1 MGGLGDARVALP
13 CLPQNGRLREVLMSG
28 LLALRQ
34 VILMTLTKGGEGL
47 VFEHPPRH
55 GPRSACTHPC
65 WDHKAFYPSQDT
77 AVQMP
82 VGQWA
87 SRSLRAI
94 LHDNYVWGCL
104 AGAGL
109 M

>member
-13 CLPQNGRLREVLMSG
+13 CLPQNRRLGEVLISG

-34 VILMTLTKGGEGL
+34 VSLMALTEGGEGL
-47 VFEHPPRH
+47 VFEHPPRP
-55 GPRSACTHPC
+55 GSKSACTHPC
-65 WDHKAFYPSQDT
+65 WDHKAFYQSQDT
-77 AVQMP
+77 VVHVP

-87 SRSLRAI
+87 SHSLRAI
-94 LHDNYVWGCL
+94 LYNNYLWGCL